1 MTRAP
6 AAAVYAEGVSAVA
19 QTSPERAWWLR
30 ALLVFQAPT
39 AVFAALRRKDERDR
53 DARAEPLVAIGL
65 LAGIASVLWS
75 GPAGEFLDDPGGG
88 VTTVAAWAVFGGAI
102 YGAAVIWAG
111 GLLLFLVAR
120 RLGSVGSYQ
129 RARHVVGFSLA
140 PLALSLFAIWPLR
153 LLLYG
158 DDVFRRG
165 GADAG
170 ATGARVLLWLWVA
183 AGIWSLA
190 LLAIG
195 VRAVHGWTWARAAGA
210 VALTLALPALVVGAS
225 LL

>member
-1 MTRAP
+1 MI
-6 AAAVYAEGVSAVA
+6 AVA

-30 ALLVFQAPT
+30 ALLVLQAPS
-39 AVFAALRRKDERDR
+39 AVFAALRKKDERDR
-53 DARAEPLVAIGL
+53 DARAEPLVAIGM

-75 GPAGEFLDDPGGG
+75 EPAGSFLDDPGGG

-111 GLLLFLVAR
+111 GLLLHLAVR
-120 RLGSVGSYQ
+120 RLGSLGSYQ
-129 RARHVVGFSLA
+129 RARHVIGFSLV
-140 PLALSLFAIWPLR
+140 PLALSLFAIWPVR
-153 LLLYG
+153 LVIYG
-158 DDVFRRG
+158 DDVFRAG
-165 GADAG
+165 GADSG
-170 ATGARVLLWLWVA
+170 ATGAQVLLWLWVA

-190 LLAIG
+190 LLLIG